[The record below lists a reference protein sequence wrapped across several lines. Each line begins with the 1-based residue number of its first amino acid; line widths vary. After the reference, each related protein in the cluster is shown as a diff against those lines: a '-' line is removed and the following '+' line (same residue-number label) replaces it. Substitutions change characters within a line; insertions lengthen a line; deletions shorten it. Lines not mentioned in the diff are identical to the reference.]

1 MKLRLPSEFLYQVF
15 ALLFAVIIVHAA
27 YVGMIRPSADSQL
40 AVQAAQ
46 QAAGEA
52 PTGNRSLAIVIKDYE
67 QEACFILMIWALA
80 IMGLKAARTRS
91 EGNMLGRELIA
102 IPEGT
107 SILPRDAREQSR
119 SLEAL
124 PLEEQ
129 DYLLPRALGN
139 ALSRFTTTGSIPAV
153 SDAVREQCDI
163 EADRLD
169 SELSMVRYI
178 SWAIPSIGFIGTV
191 RGIGCG
197 ARAMRYRSRSARL
210 GALHGA
216 LYLLGDSIDWLYWH
230 RARYWR
236 RTGSG
241 LQGR

>member
-15 ALLFAVIIVHAA
+15 ALLFAVIVVHAA
-27 YVGMIRPSADSQL
+27 YVGVIRPSADSQL

-52 PTGNRSLAIVIKDYE
+52 PTGNRSLAILIKDYE
-67 QEACFILMIWALA
+67 QEACFILMLWALA
-80 IMGLKAARTRS
+80 IMGLKASRTRS
-91 EGNMLGRELIA
+91 EAQMLNRELIA

-139 ALSRFTTTGSIPAV
+139 ALSRFTTTGSIKV
-153 SDAVREQCDI
+153 
-163 EADRLD
+163 
-169 SELSMVRYI
+169 
-178 SWAIPSIGFIGTV
+178 
-191 RGIGCG
+191 
-197 ARAMRYRSRSARL
+197 
-210 GALHGA
+210 
-216 LYLLGDSIDWLYWH
+216 
-230 RARYWR
+230 
-236 RTGSG
+236 
-241 LQGR
+241 